1 MSAAF
6 IGLDLAKSVFQVHGV
21 DAWGTVVM
29 TKRLRRDAV
38 LAFFANLA
46 PCVVGMEAC
55 AGSHFW
61 ARGIARLGHT
71 VRLMAP
77 RYVKPYVKR
86 QKNDR
91 ADAEA
96 ICEAVRRP
104 SMRFVAV
111 KSEERQSTLAIHRVR
126 ETLVAQKTQ
135 LINALRAHL
144 AEFGIVALRGAGKV
158 SQLTAVLAD
167 LEDTRVPALARSV
180 LQGLVDQLRDTER
193 RVEDLDARLAE
204 QAREDKVCQRLMTI
218 PGIGPITATALAAT
232 VGDATVF
239 ESGRHLAA
247 WLGLVPRQTYSGG
260 KVARR
265 RLNRGGNRQANAA
278 FHRVVVVRMRG
289 HQPTIDHVQRRM
301 AEGKTAYFH
310 RFRPVVFIETDR
322 PCSRKPDSRFHD
334 FDHPFSSRTAPVK
347 GELGV

>member
-21 DAWGTVVM
+21 DVQGKVVV

-61 ARGIARLGHT
+61 AREIARLGHT

-77 RYVKPYVKR
+77 QYVKPYVKR

-96 ICEAVRRP
+96 ICEAVQRP

-111 KSEERQSTLAIHRVR
+111 KSEEQQSTLAIHRVR

-144 AEFGIVALRGAGKV
+144 AEFGIIAPQGAGKIA
-158 SQLTAVLAD
+158 QLTAVVAD
-167 LEDTRVPALARSV
+167 PEDTRVPALARSV
-180 LQGLVDQLRDTER
+180 LQSLVNQLRDTER
-193 RVEDLDARLAE
+193 RIEDLDARLAE
-204 QAREDKVCQRLMTI
+204 QAQADGFCCSFSRVSGLDRRACFGAREAT
-218 PGIGPITATALAAT
+218 TACGSARTRSR
-232 VGDATVF
+232 VG
-239 ESGRHLAA
+239 S
-247 WLGLVPRQTYSGG
+247 S
-260 KVARR
+260 RR
-265 RLNRGGNRQANAA
+265 R
-278 FHRVVVVRMRG
+278 
-289 HQPTIDHVQRRM
+289 
-301 AEGKTAYFH
+301 
-310 RFRPVVFIETDR
+310 
-322 PCSRKPDSRFHD
+322 
-334 FDHPFSSRTAPVK
+334 
-347 GELGV
+347 